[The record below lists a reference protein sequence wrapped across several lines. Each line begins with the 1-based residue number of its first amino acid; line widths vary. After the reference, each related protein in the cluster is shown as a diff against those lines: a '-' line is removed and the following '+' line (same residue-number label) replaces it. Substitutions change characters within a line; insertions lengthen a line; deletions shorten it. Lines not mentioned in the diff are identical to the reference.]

1 MVMWWFCPSSLDT
14 PSSHTACFGASAPH
28 CGTDFER
35 QKWLTPKKLQQ
46 LAVIAM
52 GKVVSVLPMLVNN
65 LQAQGVFAM
74 DIRNKEELEAKKT
87 VGQELFDQR
96 ENRQIDK

>member
-1 MVMWWFCPSSLDT
+1 
-14 PSSHTACFGASAPH
+14 
-28 CGTDFER
+28 
-35 QKWLTPKKLQQ
+35 
-46 LAVIAM
+46 M

-87 VGQELFDQR
+87 VGQKLFDQR